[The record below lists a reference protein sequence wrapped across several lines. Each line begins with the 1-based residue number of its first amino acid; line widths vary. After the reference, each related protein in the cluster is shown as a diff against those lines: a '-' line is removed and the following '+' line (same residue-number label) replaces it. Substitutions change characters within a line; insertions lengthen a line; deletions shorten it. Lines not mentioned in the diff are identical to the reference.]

1 MATKCLHNI
10 LHDKRIIK
18 KNKESQTK
26 RPFVHANK
34 CCYLFLKFVSLKF
47 HTQITTPQWHSL
59 RRLPFFLVWL
69 ASFYRYSSNLRCS
82 CFYNPIKWKNV
93 HMNQKSF
100 LRLDELW
107 PQSLWPI
114 SLPLTTADDFHTPGE
129 LAQVLMSKGWA
140 GNRYHK
146 QHAMLSVPFRLTYF
160 STRNSSTQVCA
171 SNPVLLF
178 HCSCHHTS
186 DRRRK
191 RGERG
196 RRLRCW
202 RFRWDLYLLVLPSR
216 PITQLFQSA
225 SRELWMMDNFH
236 IFKLESHIHYRYQ
249 LVRLTPV
256 NGMDACRNTTDVHS
270 FLSYGSMRLYFS
282 DNLWY
287 LYSCSCKKNWVSV
300 QKLMW

>member
-1 MATKCLHNI
+1 MLLFVFEICQFKISHPNNNAT
-10 LHDKRIIK
+10 
-18 KNKESQTK
+18 
-26 RPFVHANK
+26 V
-34 CCYLFLKFVSLKF
+34 
-47 HTQITTPQWHSL
+47 TQSAEVA
-59 RRLPFFLVWL
+59 FFLVWL

-216 PITQLFQSA
+216 PITKLFQSA
-225 SRELWMMDNFH
+225 SCELWMMDNFH

-287 LYSCSCKKNWVSV
+287 LYSCSCKK
-300 QKLMW
+300 KLGQCSKINVIDFTSKNPFTCLAGYYRKAGDFWQAWQE